1 MMVMILGKATA
12 QSEAGELG
20 SPEDFAA
27 MNAFNEQLVEA
38 GIVLAGD
45 GLQPSSKGKRVSFD
59 RHGRPTVVDGPFAE
73 TKEVVAGYG
82 IWEVGSIEE
91 AVEWVKRSPL
101 RDSEVEIRKILDAS
115 DFGPELAGQIAE
127 AEARGRQ
134 EAAGPSA

>member
-1 MMVMILGKATA
+1 MKVMILGKATA
-12 QSEAGELG
+12 ASESGELG
-20 SPEDFAA
+20 SPEEFAA

-59 RHGRPTVVDGPFAE
+59 RDGRPTVLDGPFAE

-82 IWEVGSIEE
+82 IWEVASIEE

-115 DFGPELAGQIAE
+115 DFDPVLTEQIVAAE
-127 AEARGRQ
+127 ERGRQ
-134 EAAGPSA
+134 AQAGSPA